1 MKVDGVMQGS
11 QKNSQLGTFRV
22 TLSMRKAPEGTPV
35 YCKME
40 TSDRFQQ
47 LKTVKLQTD
56 STYRID
62 VSFKPPRDLE

>member
-1 MKVDGVMQGS
+1 MQES
-11 QKNSQLGTFRV
+11 QKDTFRV

-40 TSDRFQQ
+40 NADRFQQ
-47 LKTVKLQTD
+47 LKTVKLLTE